1 MKQKLSI
8 AALCGVLTVFSSY
21 AEETGNKDISAEE
34 LFLNSAKNIEL
45 TEAEKLAI
53 ENYNTWSKT
62 GARSLQKSYTGKD
75 GSTIFTY
82 GAQMPSVVCALLQI
96 TDIELE
102 RGEIINSVNVG
113 DASRWSFEP
122 ATEGSGNTAI
132 QHILV
137 KPLDIGLETSLL
149 VTTNRRSYRLK
160 LKAKDN
166 QNYLPHVSFVYPD
179 QALAKFK
186 VLQQQQTAERERNSI
201 SVNGNGTAKTYLGD
215 LNFNYQIKGDVSWKP
230 LRVFDDGKKVIIE
243 MPQSMLHRTA
253 PTLMLLDKE
262 GGLFTDEK
270 LRIVNYRLQG
280 TRFIVDALF
289 DQAIL
294 TMDVGSDQQ
303 RVVIKKINK

>member
-1 MKQKLSI
+1 MNKYVVS
-8 AALCGVLTVFSSY
+8 ALCAAVLLSNAYAAEQNRSGVT
-21 AEETGNKDISAEE
+21 AED
-34 LFLNSAKNIEL
+34 LFLNSAKSVEL
-45 TEAEKLAI
+45 TESEKLAL
-53 ENYNTWSKT
+53 ENYENWSKS

-82 GAQMPSVVCALLQI
+82 GAQMPSIVCALLQI

-122 ATEGSGNTAI
+122 ATEGSGAATI
-132 QHILV
+132 QHVLV
-137 KPLDIGLETSLL
+137 KPLDVGLETSLL
-149 VTTNRRSYRLK
+149 ITTNRRSYRLK

-201 SVNGNGTAKTYLGD
+201 SVNGGVNKTYLGD
-215 LNFNYQIKGDVSWKP
+215 LNFDYQIKGDVSWKP
-230 LRVFDDGKKVIIE
+230 VRVFDDGKKVIIE

-253 PTLMLLDKE
+253 PTLMVLDKE
-262 GGLFTDEK
+262 GGIFTDEK
-270 LRIVNYRLQG
+270 LRIVNYRLHG
-280 TRFIVDALF
+280 TRFIVDSLF